1 MSNTRNSAAAS
12 VLAAKMR
19 TVSAAFAAAAA
30 VYIIIKRYQ
39 NDRISVTG
47 KGTGPWI
54 YKNGYFMTD
63 SRICGER
70 GR

>member
-30 VYIIIKRYQ
+30 VYIFIKRCQ
-39 NDRISVTG
+39 NSRMSVTG

-63 SRICGER
+63 SRIYGER